1 MSLDVVLGD
10 EVRDVGRVVDGLF
23 AAAVNG
29 AVDEVLHAVFQGFVD
44 QAFALGFF
52 CVSVYTLIR

>member
-1 MSLDVVLGD
+1 MLGD